1 MLNSEV
7 KEKLRQIKIENYI
20 WIIYIIIIGIS
31 YYSNYLEKD
40 YFVNNNIESKKKYR
54 ETLIIIFSILLIIYL
69 YFTVDAYKSV
79 LSLKENDSKEK
90 NNSRDVS
97 GFPIKIIVNPQHYN
111 IYYIINFFKIKFFI
125 FIYFMPLI

>member
-7 KEKLRQIKIENYI
+7 EEKLRQIKIENYI

-40 YFVNNNIESKKKYR
+40 YFVNNSIESKEKYR
-54 ETLIIIFSILLIIYL
+54 ETLIVIFSILLIIYL

-79 LSLKENDSKEK
+79 QSLKENDSKEK
-90 NNSRDVS
+90 KDLVTLSFIGSLLILISGIIFLYVAYKDYNLDVELA
-97 GFPIKIIVNPQHYN
+97 FN
-111 IYYIINFFKIKFFI
+111 
-125 FIYFMPLI
+125 

>member
-7 KEKLRQIKIENYI
+7 EEKLRQIKIENYI
-20 WIIYIIIIGIS
+20 WIIYLIIIGIS

-69 YFTVDAYKSV
+69 YFTVDAYKSIET
-79 LSLKENDSKEK
+79 LKENDSKEK
-90 NNSRDVS
+90 KDLVTLSFIGSLLILISGIIFLYVAYKDYNLDVELA
-97 GFPIKIIVNPQHYN
+97 FN
-111 IYYIINFFKIKFFI
+111 
-125 FIYFMPLI
+125 

>member
-1 MLNSEV
+1 MILTI
-7 KEKLRQIKIENYI
+7 LLH
-20 WIIYIIIIGIS
+20 IIIIGIS

-79 LSLKENDSKEK
+79 QSLKENDSKEK
-90 NNSRDVS
+90 KDLVTLSFIGSFLILISGIIFLYVAYKDYNLDVELA
-97 GFPIKIIVNPQHYN
+97 FN
-111 IYYIINFFKIKFFI
+111 
-125 FIYFMPLI
+125 

>member
-90 NNSRDVS
+90 KDLVTMSFIGSLLILISGIIFLYVAYKDYNLDVELA
-97 GFPIKIIVNPQHYN
+97 FN
-111 IYYIINFFKIKFFI
+111 
-125 FIYFMPLI
+125 

>member
-7 KEKLRQIKIENYI
+7 EEKLRQIKIENYI
-20 WIIYIIIIGIS
+20 WIIYLIIIGIS

-69 YFTVDAYKSV
+69 YFTVDAYKSIET
-79 LSLKENDSKEK
+79 LKENDSKEK
-90 NNSRDVS
+90 KDLVTMSFIGSLLILISGIIFLYVAYKDYNLDVELA
-97 GFPIKIIVNPQHYN
+97 FN
-111 IYYIINFFKIKFFI
+111 
-125 FIYFMPLI
+125 

>member
-7 KEKLRQIKIENYI
+7 EEKLRQIKIENYI
-20 WIIYIIIIGIS
+20 WIIYLIIIGIS

-69 YFTVDAYKSV
+69 YFTVDAYKSIET
-79 LSLKENDSKEK
+79 LKENDSKEK
-90 NNSRDVS
+90 KDLVTLSFIGSFLILISGIIFLYVAYKDYNLDVELA
-97 GFPIKIIVNPQHYN
+97 FN
-111 IYYIINFFKIKFFI
+111 
-125 FIYFMPLI
+125 

>member
-7 KEKLRQIKIENYI
+7 EEKLRQIKIENYI

-69 YFTVDAYKSV
+69 YFTVDAYKSIET
-79 LSLKENDSKEK
+79 LKENDSKEK
-90 NNSRDVS
+90 KDLVTLSFIGSFLILISGIIFLYVAYKDYNLDVELA
-97 GFPIKIIVNPQHYN
+97 FN
-111 IYYIINFFKIKFFI
+111 
-125 FIYFMPLI
+125 

>member
-7 KEKLRQIKIENYI
+7 EEKLRQIKIENYI

-69 YFTVDAYKSV
+69 YFTVDAYKSIEA
-79 LSLKENDSKEK
+79 LKEND
-90 NNSRDVS
+90 
-97 GFPIKIIVNPQHYN
+97 
-111 IYYIINFFKIKFFI
+111 
-125 FIYFMPLI
+125 

>member
-79 LSLKENDSKEK
+79 QSLKENDSKEK
-90 NNSRDVS
+90 KDLVTLSFIGSFLILISGIIFLYVAYKDYNLDVELA
-97 GFPIKIIVNPQHYN
+97 FN
-111 IYYIINFFKIKFFI
+111 
-125 FIYFMPLI
+125 

>member
-1 MLNSEV
+1 MLISEV
-7 KEKLRQIKIENYI
+7 EEKLRQIKIENYI

-79 LSLKENDSKEK
+79 QSLKENDSKE
-90 NNSRDVS
+90 
-97 GFPIKIIVNPQHYN
+97 
-111 IYYIINFFKIKFFI
+111 
-125 FIYFMPLI
+125 

>member
-1 MLNSEV
+1 MSNEEV
-7 KEKLRQIKIENYI
+7 EDKLRQIKIENYI

-40 YFVNNNIESKKKYR
+40 YFINNSIESKEKYR
-54 ETLIIIFSILLIIYL
+54 ESLIIIFSILLIIYL

-90 NNSRDVS
+90 KDLVTLSFIGSILILISGIIFLYVAYKDYNLDVELA
-97 GFPIKIIVNPQHYN
+97 FN
-111 IYYIINFFKIKFFI
+111 
-125 FIYFMPLI
+125 

>member
-40 YFVNNNIESKKKYR
+40 YFVNNNIESKKRGK
-54 ETLIIIFSILLIIYL
+54 
-69 YFTVDAYKSV
+69 
-79 LSLKENDSKEK
+79 
-90 NNSRDVS
+90 
-97 GFPIKIIVNPQHYN
+97 
-111 IYYIINFFKIKFFI
+111 
-125 FIYFMPLI
+125 

>member
-7 KEKLRQIKIENYI
+7 EEKLRQIKIENYI

-79 LSLKENDSKEK
+79 EALTENDSKEK
-90 NNSRDVS
+90 KDLVTLSFIGSLLILISGIIFLYVAYKDYNLDVELA
-97 GFPIKIIVNPQHYN
+97 FN
-111 IYYIINFFKIKFFI
+111 
-125 FIYFMPLI
+125 